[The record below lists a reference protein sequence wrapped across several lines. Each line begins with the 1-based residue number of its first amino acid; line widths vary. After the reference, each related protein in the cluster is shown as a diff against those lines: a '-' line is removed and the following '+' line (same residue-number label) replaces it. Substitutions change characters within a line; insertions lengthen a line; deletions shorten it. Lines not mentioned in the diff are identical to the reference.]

1 MSVHRAYCACTRK
14 VWNFSLLQPGGSR
27 LAMECSAVHGKG
39 RSEALSEAMKIYE
52 HEYNYENIEI
62 LAVIAV

>member
-1 MSVHRAYCACTRK
+1 M
-14 VWNFSLLQPGGSR
+14 LQPSGSR

-39 RSEALSEAMKIYE
+39 CSEALSEATKIYE

-62 LAVIAV
+62 LAVTRSISRMLTFNV